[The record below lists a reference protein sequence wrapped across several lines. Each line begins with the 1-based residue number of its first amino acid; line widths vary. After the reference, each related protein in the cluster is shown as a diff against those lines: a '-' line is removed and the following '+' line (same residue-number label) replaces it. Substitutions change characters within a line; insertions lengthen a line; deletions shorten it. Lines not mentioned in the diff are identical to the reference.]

1 MKWNRAASHCC
12 VFMIMFCNA
21 SFLLAVEPLT
31 TNTLNVRTSMS
42 TASISEMTALLNDD
56 NVKLQNSATPIAD
69 KRTTE
74 TDQLQV
80 ANASEL
86 LRLLG
91 VMPEKEKVE
100 SDERHQNL
108 SAVAIS
114 DSAVKRILGDNPAI
128 LYRVMDE
135 EDPLI
140 DPMIIPWIR
149 NAVILRETLDEANAL
164 LAEGLVSQACEVWT
178 LLANRFPDSDEGK
191 IAKESLAKIQ
201 QLRSAA
207 EAKQAMDSKTT
218 GTTSLLDMAV
228 ATEEAVEL
236 DKNIKLSLVVEDIEH
251 PQNSYVMFGEKL
263 YRNGDEIA
271 GFYPKHIIK
280 RVWEDS
286 VEIEVTNGK
295 KSKMFQLSVTSNT
308 KKENDK

>member
-12 VFMIMFCNA
+12 VFMIMLCNA

-31 TNTLNVRTSMS
+31 TNTLNVRTGMS
-42 TASISEMTALLNDD
+42 TTSISEMTALLNDD
-56 NVKLQNSATPIAD
+56 NVKLQNSATPIVD

-164 LAEGLVSQACEVWT
+164 LAEGLVSQACEIWT

-207 EAKQAMDSKTT
+207 EAKQSMDSKTT
-218 GTTSLLDMAV
+218 GTTSLLDRAG
-228 ATEEAVEL
+228 AEEAVEL

-271 GFYPKHIIK
+271 GYYPKHIIK

-295 KSKMFQLSVTSNT
+295 KSKLFQLSVTSNT

>member
-1 MKWNRAASHCC
+1 MKWNRDAVHYLFLIFTFHSA
-12 VFMIMFCNA
+12 
-21 SFLLAVEPLT
+21 FLLAAEPVT
-31 TNTLNVRTSMS
+31 TNALSVRAGMS
-42 TASISEMTALLNDD
+42 STSISEMTALLSNE
-56 NVKLQNSATPIAD
+56 NLKLQNTTPVAE

-80 ANASEL
+80 ANTSEL
-86 LRLLG
+86 LKLLG

-108 SAVAIS
+108 STVAIS
-114 DSAVKRILGDNPAI
+114 DSAVKRILGNNPAI
-128 LYRVMDE
+128 LYRVIDD
-135 EDPLI
+135 DPLV
-140 DPMIIPWIR
+140 DPMIIPWVR
-149 NAVILRETLDEANAL
+149 NAVILRETLDEANAF
-164 LAEGLVSQACEVWT
+164 LAEGLVSQACEIWT

-207 EAKQAMDSKTT
+207 EAKQAMDPKTT
-218 GTTSLLDMAV
+218 GTTSLLDFA

-236 DKNIKLSLVVEDIEH
+236 DRNIKLNLVVEDIEH
-251 PQNSYVMFGEKL
+251 PQNSYVMIGEKL

-280 RVWEDS
+280 RVWDDT

-295 KSKMFQLSVTSNT
+295 KSKLFQISVPSSA
-308 KKENDK
+308 KKDNDK